1 MMIIGNMKELITDFG
16 RHMDT
21 VIPHGVDPK
30 LFIHLKYSNREQTSK
45 FSEEHD
51 LIDKDLLEKVA
62 VHEFM
67 KLPEREIVRSCMK
80 YMEH

>member
-1 MMIIGNMKELITDFG
+1 MIIDNVKGLVIDWG
-16 RHMDT
+16 RYMDT
-21 VIPHGVDPK
+21 VIPKGVDRK

-67 KLPEREIVRSCMK
+67 KLPEKEIIRSCMK

>member
-1 MMIIGNMKELITDFG
+1 MFDNVKELITDFG

-21 VIPHGVDPK
+21 VTPKGVDSK
-30 LFIHLKYSNREQTSK
+30 LFIHLKYSNREQTQQ